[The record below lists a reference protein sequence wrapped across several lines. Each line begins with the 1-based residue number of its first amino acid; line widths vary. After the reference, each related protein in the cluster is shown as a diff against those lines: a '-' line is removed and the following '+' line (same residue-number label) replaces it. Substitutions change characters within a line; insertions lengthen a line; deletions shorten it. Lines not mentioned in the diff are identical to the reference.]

1 MCANSGAMARSF
13 YLKADLELSGVEKGI
28 YSCKKGEEV
37 NIEITI
43 PDELKAGGTY
53 NDKAITECT
62 LVIDPVTPLPEGLV
76 LEDGAIKGA
85 PTVTANQFVHVLV
98 ELTLEGDENPTYLGR
113 SFELFVREVI
123 PDDTPAPESGV
134 NVGMVIGLSAGGVAI
149 MAGIAVALI
158 LVFKKKKA

>member
-1 MCANSGAMARSF
+1 ME
-13 YLKADLELSGVEKGI
+13 KAAIRKGQVLH
-28 YSCKKGEEV
+28 KKGEEV

-53 NDKAITECT
+53 NNKAITECA

-123 PDDTPAPESGV
+123 PDDTPAPENKGA

-149 MAGIAVALI
+149 LAGIAVALI

>member
-1 MCANSGAMARSF
+1 MKYLETDREF
-13 YLKADLELSGVEKGI
+13 YRKLVRIALPVAAQSVITTGVNLIDTIMLGQLNETALSA
-28 YSCKKGEEV
+28 SS
-37 NIEITI
+37 
-43 PDELKAGGTY
+43 L
-53 NDKAITECT
+53 
-62 LVIDPVTPLPEGLV
+62 
-76 LEDGAIKGA
+76 
-85 PTVTANQFVHVLV
+85 ANQFVHVLV